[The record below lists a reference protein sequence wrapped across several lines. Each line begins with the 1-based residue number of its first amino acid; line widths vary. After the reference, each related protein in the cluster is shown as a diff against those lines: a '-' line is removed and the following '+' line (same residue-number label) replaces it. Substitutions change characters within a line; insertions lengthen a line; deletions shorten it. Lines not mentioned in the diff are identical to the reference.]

1 MVFPPTAI
9 NDRNGRPAVDSTIPI
24 RCTGRNQRASDRYGH
39 EATVTTQNKENDPVL
54 LKRGIIYLI
63 LWLILLWQMWP
74 KFTSFVDAGVI
85 NVFNQQLQGNYAIIA
100 LIVLVLICVALCAI
114 GLKDIFIYVRDRPED
129 EGDDN

>member
-1 MVFPPTAI
+1 M
-9 NDRNGRPAVDSTIPI
+9 
-24 RCTGRNQRASDRYGH
+24 
-39 EATVTTQNKENDPVL
+39 TQNKENDPVL

-63 LWLILLWQMWP
+63 LWLIFLWQMWP
-74 KFTSFVDAGVI
+74 KFTSLLDAGVI

-129 EGDDN
+129 DGDGN

>member
-1 MVFPPTAI
+1 M
-9 NDRNGRPAVDSTIPI
+9 
-24 RCTGRNQRASDRYGH
+24 
-39 EATVTTQNKENDPVL
+39 TTQNKEKGAVL

-85 NVFNQQLQGNYAIIA
+85 NVFNQQLQGNQAILA

-129 EGDDN
+129 DGDDS